1 MDIDVQEYIEKNKI
15 LNDQLSS
22 HEVLSNPKLIKKL
35 SKEVSKNQ
43 ELIDA
48 CVLLQK
54 YTKDLGNSQ
63 ELLSETDDEEMVLLA
78 QEESREIQNNI
89 KIIRK
94 KIEDLTEEKDPNEN
108 NNAIMEI
115 RAGTGGE
122 EAALFAADLFRMF
135 TKFAEMQSWKVELLN
150 SNKTETGG
158 FKEVSML
165 IEGDGAYGALKYES
179 GVHRVQRVPST
190 ESAGRIH
197 TSTATVAVLA
207 EQEDLEVEEI
217 NSSDL
222 KIDIYRATGAGGQC
236 VNTTDSAV
244 RITHLPT
251 GIVVSCQDR
260 KSQLK
265 NKLAAMKV
273 LQSRLYE
280 LEQEKQFKE
289 RGDARRAQIGTG
301 DRSEKI
307 RTYNYPQDR
316 ITDHRIKVSWH
327 NLPKIMEGE
336 IEPIIE
342 ELKNVAKEK
351 ARKQRLN
358 NDNK

>member
-1 MDIDVQEYIEKNKI
+1 MDIDVQEYIEKNRK
-15 LNDQLSS
+15 LNEQLASQ
-22 HEVLSNPKLIKKL
+22 EVLSNPKLIKKL

-43 ELIDA
+43 EIIDA
-48 CVLLQK
+48 CNLYQK
-54 YTKDLGNSQ
+54 YTKDLENSQ
-63 ELLSETDDEEMVLLA
+63 LLLSETDDEEMRLLA
-78 QEESREIQNNI
+78 QEESAELQANL
-89 KIIRK
+89 KLAEK
-94 KIEDLTEEKDPNEN
+94 KIEDLTEEKDPNED

-135 TKFAEMQSWKVELLN
+135 TKYAEMQNWTVELLN

-158 FKEVSML
+158 FKEVSMM

-207 EQEDLEVEEI
+207 EQEDVEVEI
-217 NSSDL
+217 NPSDL
-222 KIDIYRATGAGGQC
+222 KIDVYRATGAGGQC

-251 GIVVSCQDR
+251 GLVVSCQDR

-265 NKLAAMKV
+265 NKIAAMKV

-280 LEQEKQFKE
+280 LEQEKLFKE

-316 ITDHRIKVSWH
+316 VTDHRIKVSWH

-342 ELKNVAKEK
+342 ELKQVAKEK
-351 ARKQRLN
+351 ARKQRLDDN
-358 NDNK
+358 NK